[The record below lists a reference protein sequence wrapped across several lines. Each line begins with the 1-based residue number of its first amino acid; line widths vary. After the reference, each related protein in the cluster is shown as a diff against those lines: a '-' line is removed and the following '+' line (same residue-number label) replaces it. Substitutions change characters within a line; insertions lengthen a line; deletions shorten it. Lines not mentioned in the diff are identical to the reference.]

1 MGEAPDYA
9 FPHAAEEESRRL
21 ELFERRLDPL
31 TIRRLGRLG
40 IAPGTSCLEI
50 GGGRGSIARWLA
62 DRVGV
67 DGHVTATDLQ
77 LGFLKAVDAA
87 NVAVLRHD
95 LRTETFPP
103 RSFDLVH
110 ARAVLMHIGDDPEI
124 LRKMVSWLAPNGW
137 LLLEEPDFGL
147 WLADADPMWA
157 THPEA
162 WHRAFPSGS
171 LSRGR
176 SLLREIQHLDLVD
189 IGADAEVD
197 IIEPGTPLAE
207 FYRLSMRAIAPPA
220 VEAGA
225 LTAQQA
231 QAHIDRPEQPDFLG
245 CGFVHIGVWGRRPPD
260 R

>member
-1 MGEAPDYA
+1 
-9 FPHAAEEESRRL
+9 
-21 ELFERRLDPL
+21 
-31 TIRRLGRLG
+31 
-40 IAPGTSCLEI
+40 
-50 GGGRGSIARWLA
+50 
-62 DRVGV
+62 
-67 DGHVTATDLQ
+67 
-77 LGFLKAVDAA
+77 
-87 NVAVLRHD
+87 
-95 LRTETFPP
+95 
-103 RSFDLVH
+103 
-110 ARAVLMHIGDDPEI
+110 MHIGDDPEI